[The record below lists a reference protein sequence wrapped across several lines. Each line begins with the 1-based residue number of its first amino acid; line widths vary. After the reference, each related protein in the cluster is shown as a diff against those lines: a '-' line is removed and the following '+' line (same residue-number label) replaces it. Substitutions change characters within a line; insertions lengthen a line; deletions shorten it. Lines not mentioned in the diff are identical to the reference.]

1 MTVKILY
8 FARLREDVG
17 RSDEEFDLPD
27 GVTNVLELRTCMV
40 SRGGPWAVALGFGK
54 AVRVSVNHDL
64 ARDGTSVKA
73 GDEIAFFPPVTGG

>member
-1 MTVKILY
+1 MIVKILY

-17 RSDEEFDLPD
+17 RSEEEIDLPESV
-27 GVTNVLELRTCMV
+27 GNVKELRSYLV
-40 SRGGPWAVALGFGK
+40 SRGGAWAVALAFGK

-64 ARDGTSVKA
+64 ARDGSAVKA